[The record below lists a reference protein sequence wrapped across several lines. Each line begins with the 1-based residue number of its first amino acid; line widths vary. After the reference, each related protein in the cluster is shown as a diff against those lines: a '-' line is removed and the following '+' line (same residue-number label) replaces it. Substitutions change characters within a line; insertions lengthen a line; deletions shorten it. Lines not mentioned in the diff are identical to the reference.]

1 MKKSLIVAATF
12 AAITLGAANV
22 ANAGVAGTSLAGF
35 SAHADTQITDQVH
48 YNTGGIGINAGI
60 GFARGV
66 ITQALLVEL
75 AP

>member
-12 AAITLGAANV
+12 AAISLGAANV
-22 ANAGVAGTSLAGF
+22 A
-35 SAHADTQITDQVH
+35 SA
-48 YNTGGIGINAGI
+48 AGI

-66 ITQALLVEL
+66 ITASTAGGGNL

>member
-22 ANAGVAGTSLAGF
+22 ANAGVAGTSLAACRA
-35 SAHADTQITDQVH
+35 SRQAHIG
-48 YNTGGIGINAGI
+48 TGGIGITAGI

-66 ITQALLVEL
+66 ITASTAGGGNL